1 MLKIN
6 KRQAG
11 GTATTKTGFKTT
23 TKGTPVIINGKTVY
37 LSDDEYKAK
46 YPTLATVSKKDP
58 ELYIKG
64 SPTKEAV
71 QVVAEKPS
79 FMKYRE
85 EADKLPNYSYDK
97 FKQEVL
103 PNWAGALGVTKDTMS
118 DETKQQFQDWK
129 DKYVANKLLAENKDY
144 YNYSDK
150 EREILDKSNL
160 PEWLKKKEQD
170 ITNTSNKVL

>member
-1 MLKIN
+1 MLRIN

-23 TKGTPVIINGKTVY
+23 TKGTPVIVNGKTVY
-37 LSDDEYKAK
+37 LSDDEYKEK

-58 ELYIKG
+58 ELYIK
-64 SPTKEAV
+64 PPLETV

-150 EREILDKSNL
+150 EREKY
-160 PEWLKKKEQD
+160 
-170 ITNTSNKVL
+170 